1 MRLSRDEIRLIATIL
16 LALGIGAAVKHYRI
30 AHPPLKSPAPLPA
43 RVPDA
48 EAGAQ

>member
-16 LALGIGAAVKHYRI
+16 LALGIGAAVKNYRS
-30 AHPPLKSPAPLPA
+30 AHPPQKSPAPLPA